1 MSELVC
7 DAYIPQDAETM
18 SISILAMQDII
29 KDTYFW
35 VHSFRARYIW
45 LYKPKHSKDTYKN
58 KAKDNKYRVLIWPFL
73 TY

>member
-35 VHSFRARYIW
+35 AHIVLEHTIYLVIQ
-45 LYKPKHSKDTYKN
+45 
-58 KAKDNKYRVLIWPFL
+58 AKTL
-73 TY
+73 